1 MKKIGKYEIVDVL
14 GKGAMGI
21 VYKARDPD
29 IGREVAVKAI
39 HFDAVREAA
48 EREEVI
54 KRFMQE
60 GRAAGRLNHPN
71 IVTIYDVGRE
81 GDLTYIV
88 MQHVP
93 GQNLQKLMDT
103 GRSFT
108 PEEAGALM
116 LPLLRAVD
124 YAHQNGVV
132 HRDIKPGNVVIDP
145 EGVPHLADFGV
156 AKTAASTLTLAGT
169 ALGTPGY
176 ISPEQLRGQVA
187 DGRSDIFSLGILLYV
202 LLTGREPFAGKKLS
216 TVMHKIVHDEAPPP
230 SSLKPGLPAGWDV
243 VVGRAMAKNPQDR
256 YQSCAGMAAALD
268 SLAKSDASTLTVKL
282 READREKEKRGRGRL
297 AALVTGLVLLILGA
311 AAAAVFIFRVFEKS
325 RPAQAE
331 GRTSPHVVTPAAPPP
346 PADPPDPLAS
356 KLAALQQSFER
367 GSFDETTRLAK
378 DILAE
383 DPSRSEA
390 KDWLARAEQKIRE
403 ADLSRRLAEA
413 AGLMESRKYDQ
424 CLQALA
430 SILKDDPANSQ
441 ALRLQ
446 ESARTALSEA
456 AIGRV
461 LERQRQAEEE
471 KDLVVLLADAGS
483 SEAAA
488 ARKEEALLLFNY
500 YDDIK
505 SQIANVTVQFSDRT
519 RARVRFLHVVTG
531 FYKKT
536 KEKKVLVQDVQTWLF
551 EKTGRDWKIIDFHG
565 EAAPNE
571 SSGDHS

>member
-108 PEEAGALM
+108 PEETGALM

-176 ISPEQLRGQVA
+176 ISPEQLKGQVA

-216 TVMHKIVHDEAPPP
+216 TVMHRIVHDEAPPP

-256 YQSCAGMAAALD
+256 YQSCAEMAAALD

-331 GRTSPHVVTPAAPPP
+331 GRTSPPVVTPAAPPP

-356 KLAALQQSFER
+356 KLATLQESFER
-367 GSFDETTRLAK
+367 GSFEETTRLAK

-390 KDWLARAEQKIRE
+390 KDWLTRAEQKIRE
-403 ADLSRRLAEA
+403 ADLSRRLAGA
-413 AGLMESRKYDQ
+413 AGLLESRKYDQ

-505 SQIANVTVQFSDRT
+505 SQITNVTIQFSDRT
-519 RARVRFLHVVTG
+519 RARARFLHVVTG

-551 EKTGRDWKIIDFHG
+551 EKAGREWKVIDFHG
-565 EAAPNE
+565 EAASDE
-571 SSGDHS
+571 SLGDHS